1 MLTNEKQTVLFFNI
15 EIPFH
20 KYYVSISTMYFQFV
34 SVKDFFFH
42 SHLFEIIQNRLLSES
57 LVSRVASSSVY
68 SKEEDK
74 I

>member
-1 MLTNEKQTVLFFNI
+1 MQTNEKQTVLFFNI

-42 SHLFEIIQNRLLSES
+42 SHLLIIQNRLLSES